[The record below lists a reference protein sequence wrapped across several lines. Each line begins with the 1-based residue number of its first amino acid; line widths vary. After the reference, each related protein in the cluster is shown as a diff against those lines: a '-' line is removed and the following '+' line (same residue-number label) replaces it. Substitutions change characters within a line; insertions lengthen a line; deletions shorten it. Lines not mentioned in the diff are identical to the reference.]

1 MKSHEVLRELFE
13 IRSPKQLASELGVS
27 VSLIY
32 KWAEP
37 SGDRGSGTPNPLERI
52 AALLKVTGD
61 VRIAEWICRMAG
73 GFYTRSPNAMVDGET
88 DSVAVATNR
97 IVQDFAG
104 MLSSIATAAMDDRI
118 DANETAEIRGRWEN
132 LKSVTETFVCCCEH
146 GNFQAIRSA
155 VGALRAD

>member
-1 MKSHEVLRELFE
+1 MVKELFE
-13 IRSPKQLASELGVS
+13 VMSPKELAAELGVS

-37 SGDRGSGTPNPLERI
+37 TGDSGSGTPNPLERI

-61 VRIAEWICRMAG
+61 IRIAEWVCRNAG
-73 GFYTRSPNAMVDGET
+73 GFYTKSPDTVVAGDSN
-88 DSVAVATNR
+88 SVAVLTNQ

-104 MLSSIATAAMDDRI
+104 MLSSIATAAMDDSI
-118 DANETAEIRGRWEN
+118 DSKESSDIRNRWEH

-146 GNFQAIRSA
+146 GNFDAVRSA
-155 VGALRAD
+155 LD